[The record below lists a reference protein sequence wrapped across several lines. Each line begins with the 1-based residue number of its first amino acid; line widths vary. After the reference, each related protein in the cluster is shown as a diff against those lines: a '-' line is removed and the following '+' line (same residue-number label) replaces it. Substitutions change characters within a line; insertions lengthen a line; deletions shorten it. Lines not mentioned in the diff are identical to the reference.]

1 MSFALAVTPTQALN
15 TNPPQPPFSKGGRGG
30 ISAFSKGENLRVPPF
45 TKGESLRVPPFIKGG
60 LGGFQGGVQGR
71 SGTAEEE
78 ERAAK
83 SRDLGIEVKDGLVSM
98 DIKNAEIS
106 DVLHEIAQKS
116 DIDLVIGD
124 GVEGKITIK
133 MTGATIE
140 DALRRFCKNR
150 AIVFEFVPESNSY
163 RIISVGA
170 YSTKQRKDK
179 TMGSGIATSSP
190 QLEQA
195 GQSLAH
201 DTQQMKSNAWASGY
215 TELRKMQPRKQ
226 TSQKMYD
233 SKGRLLYKP
242 GELLVRFKEG
252 VTEKQIVDLHKSLGS
267 IVIGRMDRLRLH
279 KVKLKEGLS
288 EQEAIELYSA
298 SDIVELVEKHALRY
312 PNTTIPND
320 PYFGEQWGLTK
331 IQAPEA
337 WDTTRGSP
345 EVIIAVID
353 TGVDYTHPDLS
364 DNIWM
369 NNAEL
374 NGTEGV
380 DDDGNGYID
389 DIRGWDFAGTDEFD
403 PDDADADPMD
413 VDSHGTHVAGV
424 IVAKGNNDLGV
435 AGVCWNAKIMLLKVM
450 ADNSDLIEEW
460 DVIEAIDYAIDNGAR
475 IVNCSFGGEDYMQ
488 TEYEA
493 FGSLKIAGILAVCA
507 AGNEELNTD
516 EIISKNYPS
525 CYDLDNIIS
534 VAASNQNDNLA
545 SFSNYGL
552 TTVDVMAPGVNIKS
566 TIPVETEASVT
577 VDSTT
582 YAASGMQYASMT
594 DEDGITAVAY
604 DCGMGYPNEFPSGV
618 SDNIALIQRGKRD
631 EEDFYFSA
639 KTSNAQAAGAVAV
652 IIYNNVTG
660 NFDDWTLGTPGDWVP
675 VVCISKADAEAL
687 TAMGLPRTVTL
698 VNKLADSP
706 SSYATMSGTSVAAPH
721 VSGIAGLLLAKNPSL
736 GYTRVKSAILDT
748 VDRIPSVS
756 DKMVSGGRV
765 NALCALCSINTV
777 PGDVSCDSNVGLD
790 DAILAL
796 QVLSGMKPRIC
807 SARISSGVDVNGDGR
822 IGIEEVIYVLR
833 ELSGI

>member
-1 MSFALAVTPTQALN
+1 M
-15 TNPPQPPFSKGGRGG
+15 
-30 ISAFSKGENLRVPPF
+30 PPF
-45 TKGESLRVPPFIKGG
+45 TKGG

-83 SRDLGIEVKDGLVSM
+83 SRDMGIEVKDGLVSM

-140 DALRRFCKNR
+140 DALRRLCENR

-170 YSTKQRKDK
+170 YSTKQGKDK

-288 EQEAIELYSA
+288 EQEAIKLYSA

-353 TGVDYTHPDLS
+353 TGVDYLHPDLS

-369 NNAEL
+369 NNAES

-413 VDSHGTHVAGV
+413 VDNHGTHVAG
-424 IVAKGNNDLGV
+424 IIAAKGNNDLGV

-516 EIISKNYPS
+516 ETISKNYPS

-552 TTVDVMAPGVNIKS
+552 TSVDVMAPG
-566 TIPVETEASVT
+566 
-577 VDSTT
+577 
-582 YAASGMQYASMT
+582 
-594 DEDGITAVAY
+594 
-604 DCGMGYPNEFPSGV
+604 
-618 SDNIALIQRGKRD
+618 DNIYSTYLD
-631 EEDFYFSA
+631 
-639 KTSNAQAAGAVAV
+639 
-652 IIYNNVTG
+652 
-660 NFDDWTLGTPGDWVP
+660 
-675 VVCISKADAEAL
+675 
-687 TAMGLPRTVTL
+687 
-698 VNKLADSP
+698 P
-706 SSYATMSGTSVAAPH
+706 SYKYMQGTSMAAPH

-748 VDRIPSVS
+748 VDKIEPIEPDDPSKRILT
-756 DKMVSGGRV
+756 GGRV
-765 NALCALCSINTV
+765 NALAALSSV
-777 PGDVSCDSNVGLD
+777 YMQGDVSGDNKVGLA

-796 QVLSGMKPRIC
+796 QVLAGLRPEIC
-807 SARISSGVDVNGDGR
+807 SACISSGVDVNGDSR